1 MRVRNALVAGA
12 LVSLAAVP
20 AASAQSVGRMFVDD
34 LKHAGGDMWAVWTS
48 PVDASGKDWLLATG
62 TLGAAALVSPFDDD
76 IDRWAVRHGK
86 GRMFGL
92 LRPVRRGGLLYGGNS
107 MVPVAGAVLVAG
119 YIAKDQNIRD
129 GIYGC
134 AASYAANSQLR
145 HQIFYRFI
153 NRRRP
158 VPGKDGG
165 DTVPPA
171 RHGDQYAISI
181 SMRDSSWGN
190 NSFPGGHV
198 ANIMACATSLNTRFD
213 LGVGEPLLYGF
224 AAAVGVGRIIDR
236 GHWASDQLVGVV
248 FAYAIGR
255 EVALRQRRRLER
267 SREEGVV
274 ALTEIPRSARPG
286 FYVIRDDVRGIGLGW
301 QRDF

>member
-1 MRVRNALVAGA
+1 M
-12 LVSLAAVP
+12 
-20 AASAQSVGRMFVDD
+20 
-34 LKHAGGDMWAVWTS
+34 
-48 PVDASGKDWLLATG
+48 
-62 TLGAAALVSPFDDD
+62 
-76 IDRWAVRHGK
+76 
-86 GRMFGL
+86 
-92 LRPVRRGGLLYGGNS
+92 LYGGNS
-107 MVPVAGAVLVAG
+107 MVPVAGAVLIAG
-119 YIAKDQNIRD
+119 YITKDQNIRD
-129 GIYGC
+129 GIFGC

-165 DTVPPA
+165 DTIPPA
-171 RHGDQYAISI
+171 QHGDQYDISI

-198 ANIMACATSLNTRFD
+198 ANIMACATSLSTRFD
-213 LGVGEPLLYGF
+213 LGAGEPLLYGF

-255 EVALRQRRRLER
+255 EVAMRQRKRLER
-267 SREEGVV
+267 SREEGVAV
-274 ALTEIPRSARPG
+274 LTEIPRSARPG
-286 FYVIRDDVRGIGLGW
+286 FYIIRDESRGIGLGW
-301 QRDF
+301 QRNF